1 MRTALSIL
9 ALSIG
14 GVFLVLVAV
23 LAMQQQSTDRA
34 TPTASLRVEVTAVHP
49 GTGGRF
55 GHDPQVSFLDPEGQ
69 EQTIMAKGPA
79 KRAQVGDE
87 ITVYRSGSGF
97 YRSTEEDSASGRWL
111 PWSVLA
117 MAAGV
122 IGVAGYGI
130 RKKAR
135 AERAA
140 RRAVPG
146 A

>member
-9 ALSIG
+9 TLCVAG
-14 GVFLVLVAV
+14 GFLVLVAV

-34 TPTASLRVEVTAVHP
+34 TPTATLHVEVTAVHP
-49 GTGGRF
+49 GNGGRF
-55 GHDPQVSFLDPEGQ
+55 GHDPQVSFLDPDGR
-69 EQTIMAKGPA
+69 EQTIPAKGPA
-79 KRAQVGDE
+79 KKAQVGEE

-97 YRSTEEDSASGRWL
+97 YRSTEKDSASGRWL

-117 MAAGV
+117 LTAGV
-122 IGVAGYGI
+122 IGVGGYGI

-135 AERAA
+135 ADRAA
-140 RRAVPG
+140 RRADPG